1 MNQLGSYMP
10 VAVLVIAEILEA
22 VQLAAMVVA
31 ATLETLLHQVQ
42 KIQAA
47 VAVQEKPAQ
56 EMAVPVSLSSASI
69 RRRQHEIRNRN

>member
-22 VQLAAMVVA
+22 VQLAAMVAA
-31 ATLETLLHQVQ
+31 ATPASMVHPVQ

-47 VAVQEKPAQ
+47 EAVQEKRAQ
-56 EMAVPVSLSSASI
+56 EVAVPVSLLSASI
-69 RRRQHEIRNRN
+69 RRRQHEIRNHS